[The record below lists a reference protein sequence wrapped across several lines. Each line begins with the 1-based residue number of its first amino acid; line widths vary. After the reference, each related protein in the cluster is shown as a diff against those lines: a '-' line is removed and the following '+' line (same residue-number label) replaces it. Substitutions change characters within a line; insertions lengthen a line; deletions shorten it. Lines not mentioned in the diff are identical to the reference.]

1 MNDSEVP
8 RGGSDPGLTT
18 GVHVVHAREFRG
30 GAHRNAE
37 VDAPEL
43 ADRSEEFPILRLL
56 RVMGGSRAQKFVAGA
71 VAARAAVVH
80 RRIPLLESDEQD
92 QIHLLGRVGV
102 AEEDGVLE
110 LRPPRPEPFRE
121 AMEGFFVLD
130 DGGLNE
136 GLGSLEEELPSAL
149 WSGHRA
155 DGAHLR
161 NVRYDFGEHLVLV
174 HPSPLPMLHVL
185 IHRRPVAGR
194 KKGVDLVFPL
204 VDRQRVGPLLRW
216 HGFEELHAPHVE
228 DVNHSGVAD
237 RDIDMAQPRVEE
249 DNVRRAAQF
258 PDQLNLSRVQV
269 NRDQLLSVTSAE
281 ELSPSWIEIEA
292 MRSFGGHLVSL
303 PDRRGSLRLDCHDE
317 GRIRDVYVESGRPL
331 VVHGPPRAPRKHHGC
346 DHRLLADVNHRNG
359 RRIADFGVAHVC
371 NEQEPSRRLQGEAV
385 GTDSSRES
393 RQFLF
398 RARCENTDRVLG
410 AICGKEKTAFIR
422 DENARETLQS
432 MNGPKEPIGSGVDD
446 VDIIVR
452 RMGDVETR
460 GFVMDRRVIEATI
473 ACVRGKLDVAPK
485 AKAHRVGCSSLALP
499 STLRRQY
506 AYSAS
511 YAGN

>member
-8 RGGSDPGLTT
+8 RGGSDSGLTT

-37 VDAPEL
+37 VDAPKL

-92 QIHLLGRVGV
+92 EIHLLGRVGV

-130 DGGLNE
+130 DRGLNE

-149 WSGHRA
+149 WSGHGA

-174 HPSPLPMLHVL
+174 HPSKLPMLLVL
-185 IHRRPVAGR
+185 IHRRPVARR

-204 VDRQRVGPLLRW
+204 VDRQRVGSLLRW
-216 HGFEELHAPHVE
+216 HGFEELLAPRVE

-237 RDIDMAQPRVEE
+237 GDIDMAQPRVEE

-269 NRDQLLSVTSAE
+269 NRDQLLSVTSAKSCLPLGSRSRPCGPLAGTLY
-281 ELSPSWIEIEA
+281 LSRIVEGVFASIST
-292 MRSFGGHLVSL
+292 MRGGS
-303 PDRRGSLRLDCHDE
+303 E
-317 GRIRDVYVESGRPL
+317 M
-331 VVHGPPRAPRKHHGC
+331 
-346 DHRLLADVNHRNG
+346 
-359 RRIADFGVAHVC
+359 F
-371 NEQEPSRRLQGEAV
+371 
-385 GTDSSRES
+385 T
-393 RQFLF
+393 
-398 RARCENTDRVLG
+398 
-410 AICGKEKTAFIR
+410 
-422 DENARETLQS
+422 
-432 MNGPKEPIGSGVDD
+432 
-446 VDIIVR
+446 
-452 RMGDVETR
+452 
-460 GFVMDRRVIEATI
+460 
-473 ACVRGKLDVAPK
+473 
-485 AKAHRVGCSSLALP
+485 
-499 STLRRQY
+499 
-506 AYSAS
+506 
-511 YAGN
+511 